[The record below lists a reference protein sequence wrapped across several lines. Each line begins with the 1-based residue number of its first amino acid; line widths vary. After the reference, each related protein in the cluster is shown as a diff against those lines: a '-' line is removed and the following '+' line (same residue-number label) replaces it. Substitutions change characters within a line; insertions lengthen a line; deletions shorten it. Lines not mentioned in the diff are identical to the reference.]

1 MDLFRQLT
9 LMHMQAYETWFQTTM
24 FPLMMYQS
32 KEWNKLK
39 YSLMNLK

>member
-1 MDLFRQLT
+1 
-9 LMHMQAYETWFQTTM
+9 MQAYETWFQTTM